1 MIFAFKIDKKKMLK
15 LLFISDFSE
24 SFSNKLLKG
33 IVNYSMEKGQW
44 SICRM
49 PSYYKNAIGI
59 EGVLKWAKEWGTDAI
74 IGTFDDAD
82 DLNLLTDAGIAVIAQ
97 DFRKRSKAVPNITA
111 DYLTMGRM
119 AARYY
124 MERGFQHFGF
134 FGLNDVCWSDE
145 RCDGFRNEL
154 TEAGYGESFFKYN
167 RQDIN
172 HYWFYEAEKLSE
184 WLRNLPKPIGIMA
197 CDDNQG
203 NILIEACQS
212 AGIQIPSEISIIG
225 VDNDELLCNLGSIN
239 LSSISV
245 DIEDGGYR
253 TAQMI
258 EKMVNDPGC
267 TIEDIILKP
276 IKIVER
282 ISTAAFATQDKEIQK
297 AVMFIYHN
305 RHKKISVK
313 DVVSNVALSRRLLEV
328 RFKEVTG
335 QCIYQYIA
343 DLKIKT
349 FSEMLLETDDQV
361 INIALSL
368 GENDAKSISKR
379 FKATYGCSPNEWRSR
394 HGKKD

>member
-59 EGVLKWAKEWGTDAI
+59 EGVLKWAKEWSTDAI

-245 DIEDGGYR
+245 DVEDGGYR
-253 TAQMI
+253 TAQLI

-276 IKIVER
+276 IRIVER
-282 ISTAAFATQDKEIQK
+282 ISTAAFATKDKEIQK

-335 QCIYQYIA
+335 QSIYQYIA

>member
-1 MIFAFKIDKKKMLK
+1 MLK

-33 IVNYSMEKGQW
+33 IVNYSMEKDRW

-49 PSYYKNAIGI
+49 PAYHKKTIGI

-74 IGTFDDAD
+74 IGTFEETDDISM
-82 DLNLLTDAGIAVIAQ
+82 LTDAGIVVIAQ
-97 DFRKRSKAVPNITA
+97 DFKKRSKVVPNITA
-111 DYLTMGRM
+111 DYPAMGRM

-124 MERGFQHFGF
+124 IDRGFQNFGF

-145 RCDGFRNEL
+145 RCDGFRSEL
-154 TEAGYGESFFKYN
+154 AESGHGSSFHEYN
-167 RQDIN
+167 LQDIN

-203 NILIEACQS
+203 NLLIEACHS
-212 AGIQIPSEISIIG
+212 AGIHIPSEISIIG
-225 VDNDELLCNLGSIN
+225 VDNDELLCNLGSTN

-245 DIEDGGYR
+245 DVEDGGYR
-253 TAQMI
+253 TARLI
-258 EKMVNDPGC
+258 ERMVNDPECAG
-267 TIEDIILKP
+267 EDIVLKP
-276 IKIVER
+276 VRIVER
-282 ISTAAFATQDKEIQK
+282 ISTAAFATKDKEIQK

-335 QCIYQYIA
+335 QSIYQYIA

-349 FSEMLLETDDQV
+349 FSEMLLETDEQV

-394 HGKKD
+394 NGKKG